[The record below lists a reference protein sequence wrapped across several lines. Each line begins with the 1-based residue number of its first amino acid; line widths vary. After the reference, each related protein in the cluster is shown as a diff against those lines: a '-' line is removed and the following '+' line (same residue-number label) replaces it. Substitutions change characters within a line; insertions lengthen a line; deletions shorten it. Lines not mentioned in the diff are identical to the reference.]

1 MRRRLLYATIS
12 AVLVAVVLLGVPLA
26 IAAAQSVRDGS
37 RTQLDARAVTVA
49 RAVEARYINDETISD
64 AILESYVGGKNS
76 PAAHVLVTLPAGA
89 TYEAGSPPDRALTT
103 QYVSASGLRIQ
114 MEISWWDVFW
124 SAARAVLLVLGA
136 GLVAIA
142 AGVAVAVR
150 QAGRLSEP
158 LVLLAASAEQLGSG
172 HSRLRIVGS
181 GVEEIDL
188 VAAELMRS
196 GDRMSARLASER
208 QFSSDASHQLR
219 TPLTSLSMRLE
230 EISSTTTQ
238 GEVRA
243 EAEAAL
249 VQVERLVGVVD
260 DLLGR
265 TRKALGG
272 STEAVALG
280 KVLRQQRAE
289 WAPAF
294 EAAGRDL
301 NVGKTDA
308 MVFAAP
314 GGLAQVLATLI
325 ENSLVHGAGT
335 TSVTVRE
342 SGANNAIVIEV
353 ADEGA
358 GVPAELAPRIFE
370 REVTSGRGTGLGLA
384 LARDLVTAD
393 GGRLELSQRAPAVF
407 SVFLQ
412 AVPRMLD
419 VEKVVPHS
427 ATQRVGKARL
437 RRGRR

>member
-1 MRRRLLYATIS
+1 MRRRLLYATFS
-12 AVLVAVVLLGVPLA
+12 AVLAAVVLLGVPLA
-26 IAAAQSVRDGS
+26 FAAAQSVRDGS
-37 RTQLDARAVTVA
+37 QAELDARAVTVA
-49 RAVEARYINDETISD
+49 RALEARYINGETISD
-64 AILESYVGGKNS
+64 TILESYVGGRNS
-76 PAAHVLVTLPAGA
+76 AAAYVVVTLPTGE
-89 TYEAGSPPDRALTT
+89 TYKAGSHPQRAFSTD
-103 QYVSASGLRIQ
+103 YVSKAGLTID
-114 MEISWWDVFW
+114 MEISWWGVFW
-124 SAARAVLLVLGA
+124 SATRAVLIVLGA
-136 GLVAIA
+136 GFIAIA

-150 QAGRLSEP
+150 QAGRLSDP

-172 HSRLRIVGS
+172 QSRPRIEKS

-188 VAAELMRS
+188 VAAELVRS
-196 GDRMSARLASER
+196 GERMAARLASER

-230 EISSTTTQ
+230 EIATTTTQ
-238 GEVRA
+238 AEVRA

-265 TRKALGG
+265 SRKALGG
-272 STEAVALG
+272 STEAVVLG
-280 KVLRQQRAE
+280 KVLRQQREE

-294 EAAGRDL
+294 ESAGRTL
-301 NVGKTDA
+301 KVGKTDA
-308 MVFAAP
+308 TVFATP

-325 ENSLVHGAGT
+325 ENSLGHGAGT

-342 SGANNAIVIEV
+342 SGANNAIVVEV
-353 ADEGA
+353 SDEGA
-358 GVPAELAPRIFE
+358 GVPEALAPRIFE

-412 AVPRMLD
+412 SVPSMVS
-419 VEKVVPHS
+419 VERVVPHS
-427 ATQRVGKARL
+427 ATLRR

>member
-1 MRRRLLYATIS
+1 
-12 AVLVAVVLLGVPLA
+12 
-26 IAAAQSVRDGS
+26 VREDA
-37 RTQLDARAVTVA
+37 RTELDARAVTVA
-49 RAVEARYINDETISD
+49 RAVEARYINHETISD
-64 AILESYVGGKNS
+64 AILESYVGGRDS
-76 PAAHVLVTLPAGA
+76 PAAHVVVTLPTG
-89 TYEAGSPPDRALTT
+89 TTFSAGSTPDRPMPTR
-103 QYVSASGLRIQ
+103 YVSKSGLTID

-124 SAARAVLLVLGA
+124 SAARAVLLVLGEA
-136 GLVAIA
+136 LIAIA

-150 QAGRLSEP
+150 QAGKLSEP

-172 HSRLRIVGS
+172 HSRLRIADS

-238 GEVRA
+238 EDVRV

-280 KVLRQQRAE
+280 KVLRQQRDE
-289 WAPAF
+289 WTPAF
-294 EAAGRDL
+294 ESAGRAL
-301 NVGKTDA
+301 IVGRTDA
-308 MVFAAP
+308 RVFAAP

-325 ENSLVHGAGT
+325 ENSLVHGGGT

-342 SGANNAIVIEV
+342 SGASNAIVVEV
-353 ADEGA
+353 ADEGS
-358 GVPAELAPRIFE
+358 GVPAELAPRVFE

-393 GGRLELSQRAPAVF
+393 GGRLELTQRAPAVF

-412 AVPRMLD
+412 AVPRMVG
-419 VEKVVPHS
+419 VEKVVSHS
-427 ATQRVGKARL
+427 ATLRVGKARR